1 MKPEASS
8 NSSSNKGPTLG
19 GILFSPTEQFERM
32 IDRPRFGWALTL
44 MTLAGALVAALVG
57 YSVALET
64 PLPEEAP
71 MLDPG
76 QIALSAGIMSFV
88 GGLIGVPV
96 VLLVVSLIQKLFVML
111 FQGEAT
117 YRQLFSLNTHL
128 YLLTLLASAIMA
140 VLLLVLGPQA
150 DPKIYPTSLAALVPA
165 EGAMKGLLNGI
176 ELFALWKLFLTA
188 KGLSVLARLSSGKAW
203 TIALILFAGG
213 LSFAALGGWLGEMA
227 ESFQPPQG

>member
-76 QIALSAGIMSFV
+76 QIALSAGIMNFV
-88 GGLIGVPV
+88 GG
-96 VLLVVSLIQKLFVML
+96 
-111 FQGEAT
+111 
-117 YRQLFSLNTHL
+117 
-128 YLLTLLASAIMA
+128 
-140 VLLLVLGPQA
+140 
-150 DPKIYPTSLAALVPA
+150 
-165 EGAMKGLLNGI
+165 
-176 ELFALWKLFLTA
+176 
-188 KGLSVLARLSSGKAW
+188 
-203 TIALILFAGG
+203 
-213 LSFAALGGWLGEMA
+213 
-227 ESFQPPQG
+227 

>member
-1 MKPEASS
+1 
-8 NSSSNKGPTLG
+8 
-19 GILFSPTEQFERM
+19 
-32 IDRPRFGWALTL
+32 
-44 MTLAGALVAALVG
+44 
-57 YSVALET
+57 
-64 PLPEEAP
+64 
-71 MLDPG
+71 
-76 QIALSAGIMSFV
+76 
-88 GGLIGVPV
+88 
-96 VLLVVSLIQKLFVML
+96 
-111 FQGEAT
+111 
-117 YRQLFSLNTHL
+117 
-128 YLLTLLASAIMA
+128 MA

>member
-76 QIALSAGIMSFV
+76 QIALSAGIMNFV

-150 DPKIYPTSLAALVPA
+150 DPEIYPTSLAALVPA

-213 LSFAALGGWLGEMA
+213 LSFAALGGWLGEMV

>member
-44 MTLAGALVAALVG
+44 MTLAGALVAALVD